1 MIKIYLLSLLL
12 LAGCSN
18 VTFNATMCD
27 QIASDPH
34 ATMPQEC
41 RNYSEKEA
49 EKAFNKIEDEKK
61 VSDTDIEFSKDVEFS
76 KDAEEEK

>member
-1 MIKIYLLSLLL
+1 MLKIYLIAVFA
-12 LAGCSN
+12 LAGCSS

-41 RNYSEKEA
+41 RNYSEAEA
-49 EKAFNKIEDEKK
+49 EKAFNKTKDKHESKENI
-61 VSDTDIEFSKDVEFS
+61 IEFNKDQNDKE
-76 KDAEEEK
+76 D

>member
-18 VTFNATMCD
+18 MTFNATMCD

-34 ATMPQEC
+34 ATMPEEC
-41 RNYSEKEA
+41 RDYSEKEA
-49 EKAFNKIEDEKK
+49 EKAFNKTVDEKK
-61 VSDTDIEFSKDVEFS
+61 VSDQDIKFDNDDKE
-76 KDAEEEK
+76 